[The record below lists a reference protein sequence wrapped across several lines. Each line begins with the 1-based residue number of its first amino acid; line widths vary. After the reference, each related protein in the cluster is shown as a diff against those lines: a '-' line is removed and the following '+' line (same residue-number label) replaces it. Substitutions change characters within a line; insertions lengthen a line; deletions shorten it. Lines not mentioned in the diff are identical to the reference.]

1 MCLFAVVE
9 SLSMAPK
16 IDIPKDQ
23 IAECC
28 ERWQIKELALF
39 GSTLREDFQP
49 DSDVDVLVVFEDNA
63 PWDLFDL
70 MRAEEELECIFGR
83 KVDLVEKNTI
93 RNPLRRQHILKYHE
107 IIYAS

>member
-1 MCLFAVVE
+1 
-9 SLSMAPK
+9 MAAK

-23 IAECC
+23 IAEFC

-39 GSTLREDFQP
+39 GSTLREDFRP

-63 PWDLFDL
+63 PWGLFDL
-70 MRAEEELECIFGR
+70 MRAEEELEHMFGR

-93 RNPLRRQHILKYHE
+93 RNPFRRQHILKHHE
-107 IIYAS
+107 VIYAA